1 MPRTQ
6 TRANDAVDHDDRPAG
21 RDAAVP
27 PAAPGRPLRKD
38 AARNRER
45 ILEAARDLFQQRGLS
60 ASLNDIAHHAGVGV
74 GTVYRHFP
82 DKDQLVEGLFEQ
94 RMQALVTRMEQAL
107 ADPDPWRGLTA
118 FIRDSTEMQACDR
131 GIKDLLTGG
140 HVGLERI
147 SRIRGR
153 LMPMGE
159 ELIRR
164 AHASGRLRADIEASD
179 LPLIQ
184 AIMGPLMDAS
194 AGIEP
199 ELYRRYLD
207 IMLRGIAARPDE
219 EPSLSVPALDFER
232 AELIMFNAKHA
243 RQGPAPTPAEAAQPT
258 SSAR

>member
-1 MPRTQ
+1 
-6 TRANDAVDHDDRPAG
+6 VL
-21 RDAAVP
+21 
-27 PAAPGRPLRKD
+27 PAASKPLRKD

-74 GTVYRHFP
+74 ATVYRHFP

-107 ADPDPWRGLTA
+107 ADPDPWHALTS
-118 FIRDSTEMQACDR
+118 FLRDATEMRACDR
-131 GIKDLLTGG
+131 GITDLLTGG

-147 SRIRGR
+147 SRIRDR
-153 LMPMGE
+153 LMPMGD
-159 ELIRR
+159 ELVRR
-164 AHASGRLRADIEASD
+164 AHASGQLRADIEASD

-184 AIMGPLMDAS
+184 AIMGPLVDAS

-199 ELYRRYLD
+199 ELYRRYLG
-207 IMLRGIAARPDE
+207 IMLRGIATRPDE
-219 EPSLSVPALDFER
+219 EPPLAVPALDFDR
-232 AELIMFNAKHA
+232 AELIMFNARRA
-243 RQGPAPTPAEAAQPT
+243 AVVAAQPT

>member
-153 LMPMGE
+153 LMPM
-159 ELIRR
+159 
-164 AHASGRLRADIEASD
+164 S
-179 LPLIQ
+179 
-184 AIMGPLMDAS
+184 
-194 AGIEP
+194 
-199 ELYRRYLD
+199 
-207 IMLRGIAARPDE
+207 
-219 EPSLSVPALDFER
+219 
-232 AELIMFNAKHA
+232 
-243 RQGPAPTPAEAAQPT
+243 
-258 SSAR
+258 